1 MVQPFSGA
9 SDTVGLIIDCG
20 CLPFVHHERDPAVDA
35 SRLTEMLEMF
45 HALDSLVHAA
55 TSRAKEMELKIIT
68 NNQ

>member
-1 MVQPFSGA
+1 M
-9 SDTVGLIIDCG
+9 
-20 CLPFVHHERDPAVDA
+20 HHERDPAVDA